1 MNSKTLSLLFLL
13 FAFLA
18 AIYFLSC
25 GNDNS
30 VTGSSGT
37 YPNIQMKAGS
47 VYYYG
52 TDSISQDGTYHKTN
66 WRTKDS
72 IWAATTY
79 PPSGGKNCFPIFS
92 LTQDTTNS
100 IPITIN
106 SQMMYIS
113 YDASSGQFYQ
123 WAIKR
128 IFDPTQDST
137 WDLIADFSKS
147 IGTSVQIFT
156 LTNLFNNPLLSA
168 TVFSKVAADTVIT
181 TQSGLSVKCYRDEL
195 TANIFAGPLQVGTA
209 RIDYYIGYTPS
220 NNASNPSGRIR
231 FKFYPLTIT
240 GYASSIEGFDQ
251 VMRNY
256 SVIIII
262 P

>member
-1 MNSKTLSLLFLL
+1 MKSKTLSLLFLL
-13 FAFLA
+13 FVFLA

-30 VTGSSGT
+30 VTTSGGT

-52 TDSISQDGTYHKTN
+52 TDSISQNGTYHKTN
-66 WRTKDS
+66 WRTKDT
-72 IWAATTY
+72 IWASITFN
-79 PPSGGKNCFPIFS
+79 GKNCYPMYS
-92 LTQDTTNS
+92 VTVDTVTF
-100 IPITIN
+100 IPIATDT
-106 SQMMYIS
+106 MYIS
-113 YDASSGQFYQ
+113 YDAQSGLFYQ
-123 WAIKR
+123 WGIKT
-128 IFDPTQDST
+128 IFDPTQAPS

-147 IGTSVQIFT
+147 LGTTVQIFT

-168 TVFSKVAADTVIT
+168 TVFSKVAADTVIS
-181 TQSGLSVKCYRDEL
+181 TQSGTSVNCYRDEL
-195 TANIFAGPLQVGTA
+195 TANIYAGPLQVGTA

-231 FKFYPLTIT
+231 FKFYPLTVT
-240 GYASSIEGFDQ
+240 GYASPIEGFDQ

-256 SVIIII
+256 SIIIII